1 MRDRR
6 FLLTAAASI
15 MLLLFCVLA
24 SIACGSK
31 SVGFPTVIRSLFHL
45 GEETFENNVV
55 QARIPRTV
63 FGILAGA
70 SLSVSGALMQAVTRN
85 PIADPSI
92 LGVNTGASLFVVCG
106 IAFFHISKGSQYI
119 WLAFAGAAATAILVY
134 GLASIGGNG
143 ATPIKLAL
151 AGAAAG
157 LCTGLLQTKLKIE
170 PILSGILT
178 MTGLY
183 TVNYAILGGQSNRY
197 LQYEAKNSL
206 GVTVNKPADTVY
218 KIFQRAFGKDMSS
231 GMTAFLLTMIIVIV
245 TCAVLVTFF
254 RTRNGM
260 AIIATGDNE
269 EMVRS
274 SSINADVSRIGGVM
288 ISNALV
294 AFSGA
299 LLCQYQKYADLNCG
313 NGMLVMGLASV
324 IIGLTFFSNHSVTI
338 QAVGVVLGSLLYRI
352 IIQIAYKIDMPSYAV
367 KLLSA
372 VIVVIAL
379 VIPWLQKTYK
389 KKGGR
394 R

>member
-143 ATPIKLAL
+143 ATPIKI
-151 AGAAAG
+151 G
-157 LCTGLLQTKLKIE
+157 
-170 PILSGILT
+170 
-178 MTGLY
+178 
-183 TVNYAILGGQSNRY
+183 
-197 LQYEAKNSL
+197 
-206 GVTVNKPADTVY
+206 
-218 KIFQRAFGKDMSS
+218 
-231 GMTAFLLTMIIVIV
+231 
-245 TCAVLVTFF
+245 TC
-254 RTRNGM
+254 RCGSRNG
-260 AIIATGDNE
+260 TP
-269 EMVRS
+269 
-274 SSINADVSRIGGVM
+274 
-288 ISNALV
+288 IS
-294 AFSGA
+294 
-299 LLCQYQKYADLNCG
+299 CQTQSC
-313 NGMLVMGLASV
+313 
-324 IIGLTFFSNHSVTI
+324 FQTI
-338 QAVGVVLGSLLYRI
+338 
-352 IIQIAYKIDMPSYAV
+352 K
-367 KLLSA
+367 
-372 VIVVIAL
+372 
-379 VIPWLQKTYK
+379 
-389 KKGGR
+389 
-394 R
+394 

>member
-119 WLAFAGAAATAILVY
+119 WLAFAGAALTAVLVY

-157 LCTGLLQTKLKIE
+157 TALQSLVN
-170 PILSGILT
+170 
-178 MTGLY
+178 
-183 TVNYAILGGQSNRY
+183 TVMLPSTQVMDQFVFGRQ
-197 LQYEAKNSL
+197 EA
-206 GVTVNKPADTVY
+206 
-218 KIFQRAFGKDMSS
+218 
-231 GMTAFLLTMIIVIV
+231 
-245 TCAVLVTFF
+245 
-254 RTRNGM
+254 
-260 AIIATGDNE
+260 
-269 EMVRS
+269 
-274 SSINADVSRIGGVM
+274 
-288 ISNALV
+288 
-294 AFSGA
+294 
-299 LLCQYQKYADLNCG
+299 
-313 NGMLVMGLASV
+313 
-324 IIGLTFFSNHSVTI
+324 
-338 QAVGVVLGSLLYRI
+338 
-352 IIQIAYKIDMPSYAV
+352 
-367 KLLSA
+367 
-372 VIVVIAL
+372 
-379 VIPWLQKTYK
+379 
-389 KKGGR
+389 
-394 R
+394 

>member
-15 MLLLFCVLA
+15 MLLLFCILA

-151 AGAAAG
+151 AGAAA
-157 LCTGLLQTKLKIE
+157 TGLGLNVPFTRALASLAGVLLCASTTALAGPISFIGLMVPHLFRLVIGPDMKKIL
-170 PILSGILT
+170 PLSAIGGAALLLFADTMGRILGSPGELESGIVTALI
-178 MTGLY
+178 GAP
-183 TVNYAILGGQSNRY
+183 VFILIIRK
-197 LQYEAKNSL
+197 AKVKSL
-206 GVTVNKPADTVY
+206 
-218 KIFQRAFGKDMSS
+218 
-231 GMTAFLLTMIIVIV
+231 
-245 TCAVLVTFF
+245 
-254 RTRNGM
+254 
-260 AIIATGDNE
+260 
-269 EMVRS
+269 
-274 SSINADVSRIGGVM
+274 
-288 ISNALV
+288 
-294 AFSGA
+294 
-299 LLCQYQKYADLNCG
+299 
-313 NGMLVMGLASV
+313 
-324 IIGLTFFSNHSVTI
+324 
-338 QAVGVVLGSLLYRI
+338 
-352 IIQIAYKIDMPSYAV
+352 
-367 KLLSA
+367 
-372 VIVVIAL
+372 
-379 VIPWLQKTYK
+379 
-389 KKGGR
+389 
-394 R
+394 